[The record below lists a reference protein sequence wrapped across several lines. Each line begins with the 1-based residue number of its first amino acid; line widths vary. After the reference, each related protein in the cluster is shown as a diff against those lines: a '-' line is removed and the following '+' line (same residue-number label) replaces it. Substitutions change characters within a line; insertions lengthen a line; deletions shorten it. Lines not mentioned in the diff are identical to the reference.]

1 MLCLFS
7 PTLRCPTGKMRK
19 GNTVYCAVMYAVRGN
34 NSFCKSR
41 AMIVAVK
48 EPGRALANLAL
59 HARAN
64 SLPKLP
70 PAFIGAT
77 DHESGAILT
86 SAFNTARDCSP
97 TTKNDLTRVS
107 VVSALRVAPPL
118 PLR

>member
-1 MLCLFS
+1 
-7 PTLRCPTGKMRK
+7 
-19 GNTVYCAVMYAVRGN
+19 MYAVRGN

-41 AMIVAVK
+41 AIIVAVK
-48 EPGRALANLAL
+48 APGRALANLAL

-64 SLPKLP
+64 SAPKLP
-70 PAFIGAT
+70 PAFIGAI

-97 TTKNDLTRVS
+97 TTKNERTRVS
-107 VVSALRVAPPL
+107 VVSAFRVAPPL